1 MDVDDDD
8 EDGASVLEIDVV
20 LRVLK
25 HIPEGFPP
33 VEMSDAE
40 MDNPRLFKQNIRRQV
55 KNFEPTAKQL
65 RDARHVVRD
74 FVLEGYTDQ
83 HVAWFCAVG
92 VGEEKKA
99 TVRRIT
105 ALKARILQEY
115 SLSSVRQRDR

>member
-55 KNFEPTAKQL
+55 KNFGPTPKQW
-65 RDARHVVRD
+65 RDARHVVRH
-74 FVLEGYTDQ
+74 FVLEGYIDV
-83 HVAWFCAVG
+83 HVTWFCAVG
-92 VGEEKKA
+92 DQKEKRRA
-99 TVRRIT
+99 VRRIT
-105 ALKARILQEY
+105 AMQVRILQE
-115 SLSSVRQRDR
+115 